1 MQMTHWKTFAFE
13 SYIPQ
18 IHVLVF
24 FQFFISVRH
33 LYKKKLPI
41 SNALI
46 TKNNPAY
53 IVSVQLI
60 LD

>member
-18 IHVLVF
+18 IHVLF
-24 FQFFISVRH
+24 FFNFSF
-33 LYKKKLPI
+33 LLDTSTKKKLPI

-46 TKNNPAY
+46 TKNPAY